1 MSIDYSNMDFGDW
14 TFGGTG
20 NQNDPAVRDFWTGV
34 QAGQPRVGDF
44 TPARVPSGDP
54 DIDKDTDGTDTYN
67 FDTDPETMRMREQLK
82 QERDI
87 LAAQE
92 TRRQDNAIAT
102 MRALLQDYGLNSLY
116 DRVVGFV
123 RDGYDPEA
131 ISVLIRTTPEYKQ
144 RFPAMEALSRQ
155 GRAISEGEYIEYE
168 RTASGLER
176 RYGIPEGM
184 LMGSV
189 TDLLTNGVS
198 TVELN
203 DRVLLAS
210 AASIQAPQEVK
221 DTFMQYY
228 GISDGGLT
236 AYFLDPDKATPLL
249 EKQYASSLIGV
260 EASRQGVGIDVYGS
274 ENLADLGI
282 TQEQARQGFG
292 RVAGA
297 QSLTQGRGDV
307 VSQQELISGTFG
319 QSEQALKNIERASK
333 ARTGRFQEGG
343 GFTSSNQGVTG
354 LGSAATR

>member
-1 MSIDYSNMDFGDW
+1 MSIDYGAMDFGGYRYEGPSDAN
-14 TFGGTG
+14 FI
-20 NQNDPAVRDFWTGV
+20 QNIGS
-34 QAGQPRVGDF
+34 
-44 TPARVPSGDP
+44 VPSGDP
-54 DIDKDTDGTDTYN
+54 VIDSGNNTGTDTYN
-67 FDTDPETMRMREQLK
+67 YDTDPETMRMREQLK

-87 LAAQE
+87 IAGQE

-102 MRALLQDYGLNSLY
+102 MRSLLQDYGLNSLY

-123 RDGYDPEA
+123 RDGYDPDA

-144 RFPAMEALSRQ
+144 RFPAMEGLGKK
-155 GRAISEGEYIEYE
+155 GRAISEAEYIDYE
-168 RTASGLER
+168 RTASSLER
-176 RYGIPEGM
+176 RYGFPEGM

-189 TDLLTNGVS
+189 TDLLTNEVS
-198 TVELN
+198 ASELN

-236 AYFLDPDKATPLL
+236 AYFLDPDRATPLL
-249 EKQYASSLIGV
+249 EKQYAASLIGV
-260 EASRQGVGIDVYGS
+260 EASRQGVGVDVYGS
-274 ENLADLGI
+274 ENLANLGI

-297 QSLTQGRGDV
+297 QGLTQGRGDV
-307 VSQQELISGTFG
+307 VSQQELISGTFE

-343 GFTSSNQGVTG
+343 GFASSTQGVGG

>member
-1 MSIDYSNMDFGDW
+1 MSIDFSQMDFG
-14 TFGGTG
+14 GYRYEGP
-20 NQNDPAVRDFWTGV
+20 QNADFLQNIGS
-34 QAGQPRVGDF
+34 
-44 TPARVPSGDP
+44 VPSGDP
-54 DIDKDTDGTDTYN
+54 AIDAGDSTGDTYN
-67 FDTDPETMRMREQLK
+67 FDTDPETLRMREQ
-82 QERDI
+82 QNYETGVRN
-87 LAAQE
+87 AQE
-92 TRRQDNAIAT
+92 TRRTQNATAT
-102 MRALLQDYGLNSLY
+102 MKALLQEYGLNSLY
-116 DRVVGFV
+116 DRVVGFIKE
-123 RDGYDPEA
+123 GYDPEA

-144 RFPAMEALSRQ
+144 RFPAMDALGKK
-155 GRAISEGEYIEYE
+155 GRAISEAEYIDYE
-168 RTASGLER
+168 RTASNLER
-176 RYGIPEGM
+176 RYGFPSGM

-189 TDLLTNGVS
+189 TDLLTNEVS
-198 TVELN
+198 ASELN

-260 EASRQGVGIDVYGS
+260 EASRQGVGMDVYGS
-274 ENLADLGI
+274 ENLANLGI

-319 QSEQALKNIERASK
+319 QSEQALASIERASK

-343 GFTSSNQGVTG
+343 GFTSSTQGVGG